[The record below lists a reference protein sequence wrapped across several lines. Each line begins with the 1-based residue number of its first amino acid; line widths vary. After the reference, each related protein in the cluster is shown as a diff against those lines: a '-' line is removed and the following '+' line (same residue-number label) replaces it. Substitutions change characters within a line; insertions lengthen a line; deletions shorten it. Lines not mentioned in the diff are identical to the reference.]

1 MPRTICCA
9 TWQISAASR
18 PSRGVLTSNRRRN
31 LYYCESLE
39 TTVELWHL
47 GHIEVDIARTRYQLE
62 REAMQEARYIRIY
75 NDEFGESHFDDLVVG
90 LPPVDFA
97 PPAPPLNFARLFP
110 AKDGDFLEFRRTGPA
125 TCHIQVRGARYSVSW
140 LENSKSPRAMAAGAP
155 FSQETC
161 SSWRTPPA
169 RGTQREYLAPNRA

>member
-1 MPRTICCA
+1 M
-9 TWQISAASR
+9 
-18 PSRGVLTSNRRRN
+18 LTSNRRRN

-110 AKDGDFLEFRRTGPA
+110 AKDWGFLGVPADWAGDVP
-125 TCHIQVRGARYSVSW
+125 HS
-140 LENSKSPRAMAAGAP
+140 SPRRQVFCFLAGEFEVTASDGSRRSFQP
-155 FSQETC
+155 GNVLLLEDTSGKGHSTRILGPQQGLIVTI
-161 SSWRTPPA
+161 SL
-169 RGTQREYLAPNRA
+169 QD